1 MKKLLKGNVHTFA
14 AVLLVIGAIFS
25 VPAFFLYQNVEKIV
39 LKETNK
45 KAGTV
50 AVSISKFIEQD
61 IDEYEKLSDAVAK
74 NLPGNYNMD
83 YYKKMSELLRDIKKE
98 PEAKFI
104 YTERLISEDKI
115 AYVLDAEDPSSEHYC
130 PLGTEDN
137 MSDLEK
143 KSHL

>member
-1 MKKLLKGNVHTFA
+1 MKKLLKGKVHTFA

-61 IDEYEKLSDAVAK
+61 IEEYEKLSDAVAK

-83 YYKKMSELLRDIKKE
+83 YYKKNQILKIFYIITSKLIHRDAYHQFRRLLLRLQIGN
-98 PEAKFI
+98 
-104 YTERLISEDKI
+104 
-115 AYVLDAEDPSSEHYC
+115 C
-130 PLGTEDN
+130 
-137 MSDLEK
+137 
-143 KSHL
+143 

>member
-1 MKKLLKGNVHTFA
+1 MKKLLKGKVHTFA

-98 PEAKFI
+98 PEAKFLFLL
-104 YTERLISEDKI
+104 RP
-115 AYVLDAEDPSSEHYC
+115 VL
-130 PLGTEDN
+130 
-137 MSDLEK
+137 
-143 KSHL
+143 

>member
-61 IDEYEKLSDAVAK
+61 IDEYEKASTPSPKTYLAITTWITT
-74 NLPGNYNMD
+74 
-83 YYKKMSELLRDIKKE
+83 KKC
-98 PEAKFI
+98 PN
-104 YTERLISEDKI
+104 
-115 AYVLDAEDPSSEHYC
+115 SSEI
-130 PLGTEDN
+130 
-137 MSDLEK
+137 SK
-143 KSHL
+143 KSRRQNSSTRKD